1 MNHVTVTILRYWT
14 SHWDMRTSFEP
25 RSVCDSLWTR
35 GFLQHSCTRD
45 ILVALTDD
53 DDALFQRDTC
63 AHLSMC
69 KGSDRR
75 QRLSCWILRILHL
88 IFTLNPIPHVVCL
101 PRENT
106 CALTLSF
113 HLEDA
118 TSGGGGTRG
127 IAARTSSWWSLGS
140 RIKGRIPNVVAEP
153 RVMNPQQGV
162 LPMTKQHF
170 RNFSNGRS

>member
-25 RSVCDSLWTR
+25 RSVFDSLWTLR
-35 GFLQHSCTRD
+35 FLLHSCTRD

-75 QRLSCWILRILHL
+75 QRLSCWILCMLHL
-88 IFTLNPIPHVVCL
+88 IFALNPIPHVVCL

-106 CALTLSF
+106 CAPTLSLHF
-113 HLEDA
+113 EDA
-118 TSGGGGTRG
+118 TSGGGGTR
-127 IAARTSSWWSLGS
+127 ALRLG
-140 RIKGRIPNVVAEP
+140 RAVGGLWEV
-153 RVMNPQQGV
+153 G
-162 LPMTKQHF
+162 
-170 RNFSNGRS
+170 